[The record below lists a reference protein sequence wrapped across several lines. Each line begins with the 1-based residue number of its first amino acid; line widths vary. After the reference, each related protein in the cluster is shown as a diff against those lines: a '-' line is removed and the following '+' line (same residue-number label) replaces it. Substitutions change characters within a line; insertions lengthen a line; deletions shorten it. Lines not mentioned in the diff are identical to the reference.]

1 MNYHAKKTKLEE
13 HKAWAKKKKH
23 KEILCLEEILLQ
35 RYV

>member
-13 HKAWAKKKKH
+13 HKAWAKKKH